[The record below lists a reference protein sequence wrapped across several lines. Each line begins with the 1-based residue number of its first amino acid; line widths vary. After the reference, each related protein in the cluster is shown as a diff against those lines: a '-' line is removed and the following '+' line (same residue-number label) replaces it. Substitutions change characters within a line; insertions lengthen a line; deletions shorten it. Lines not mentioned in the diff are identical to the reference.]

1 MFIKNYHSIESEADM
16 TEEVIRKLL
25 NQILKDLFFKILKLQ
40 AKMVSRAAQENI
52 SRTEMHTLEAI
63 EGSEYVTL
71 TQIADKLCITKATAS
86 VTVKRLV
93 KKGFVKKV
101 KEENDKRISTLK
113 LTAKGE
119 ESCSKHREFH
129 EGLVDGILHEFNIA
143 EHPHV
148 VKSLQALLD
157 YFIKLEKS
165 FE

>member
-1 MFIKNYHSIESEADM
+1 M
-16 TEEVIRKLL
+16 TEEAIRKLL

-40 AKMVSRAAQENI
+40 AKMVSRAAQESI

-71 TQIADKLCITKATAS
+71 TQIADKLGITKATAS
-86 VTVKRLV
+86 VTVKRLA

-101 KEENDKRISTLK
+101 KEENDKRICTLK
-113 LTAKGE
+113 LTSKGE
-119 ESCSKHREFH
+119 ECCGKHSEFH
-129 EGLVDGILHEFNIA
+129 EGLVDRILHEFNIA
-143 EHPHV
+143 EYPHV

-165 FE
+165 FK

>member
-1 MFIKNYHSIESEADM
+1 M
-16 TEEVIRKLL
+16 TEEVVRKLL
-25 NQILKDLFFKILKLQ
+25 NQILKDLFFKILRIQ

-52 SRTEMHTLEAI
+52 SRTEMHTIEAI
-63 EGSEYVTL
+63 EESEYVTL
-71 TQIADKLCITKATAS
+71 TQIADKLSVTKATAS
-86 VTVKRLV
+86 VTIKRLV

-113 LTAKGE
+113 LTQKGE
-119 ESCSKHREFH
+119 DSCGKHRQFH
-129 EGLVDGILHEFNIA
+129 DGLVDGILHDFNIE

-165 FE
+165 MN

>member
-1 MFIKNYHSIESEADM
+1 M

-25 NQILKDLFFKILKLQ
+25 NQILKDLFFKILRLQ
-40 AKMVSRAAQENI
+40 AKMVSRSVQENV
-52 SRTEMHTLEAI
+52 SRTEMHTLDAI
-63 EGSEYVTL
+63 EGSEYVTI

-119 ESCSKHREFH
+119 VCCRKHRDFH
-129 EGLVDGILHEFNIA
+129 DGLVEGILHEFDIA

-148 VKSLQALLD
+148 IKSLQALLD
-157 YFIKLEKS
+157 YFVKLEKS
-165 FE
+165 FD

>member
-1 MFIKNYHSIESEADM
+1 M

-25 NQILKDLFFKILKLQ
+25 NQILKDLFFKILRIQ
-40 AKMVSRAAQENI
+40 AKIVSRAAEENI

-63 EGSEYVTL
+63 EESEYVTL
-71 TQIADKLCITKATAS
+71 TQIADKLCVTKATAS

-113 LTAKGE
+113 LTQKGE
-119 ESCSKHREFH
+119 NSCSKHREFH
-129 EGLVDGILHEFNIA
+129 EGLVNGILHDFKIE
-143 EHPHV
+143 EYPHV

-157 YFIKLEKS
+157 YFIRLEKNLN
-165 FE
+165 

>member
-1 MFIKNYHSIESEADM
+1 M

-25 NQILKDLFFKILKLQ
+25 NQILKDLFFKILRIQ
-40 AKMVSRAAQENI
+40 AKIVSRAAQENI

-63 EGSEYVTL
+63 EESEYVTL
-71 TQIADKLCITKATAS
+71 TQIADKLCVTKATAS

-113 LTAKGE
+113 LTPKGE
-119 ESCSKHREFH
+119 DCCGKHREFH
-129 EGLVDGILHEFNIA
+129 EGLVDGILHDFNIA
-143 EHPHV
+143 DHPQV

-157 YFIKLEKS
+157 YFIKLEKNLN
-165 FE
+165 

>member
-1 MFIKNYHSIESEADM
+1 M

-25 NQILKDLFFKILKLQ
+25 NQILKDLFFKILRIQ
-40 AKMVSRAAQENI
+40 SKMVSRAAQENI

-63 EGSEYVTL
+63 EESEYVTL
-71 TQIADKLCITKATAS
+71 TQIADKLAVTKATAS

-113 LTAKGE
+113 LTQKGKD
-119 ESCSKHREFH
+119 SCGKHRQFH
-129 EGLVDGILHEFNIA
+129 EGLVDGILHDFNIE

-157 YFIKLEKS
+157 YFVKLEKS
-165 FE
+165 LN

>member
-1 MFIKNYHSIESEADM
+1 M

-25 NQILKDLFFKILKLQ
+25 NQILKDLFFKILKIQ
-40 AKMVSRAAQENI
+40 AKIVSRAAEENI

-71 TQIADKLCITKATAS
+71 TQIADKLGVTKATSS

-93 KKGFVKKV
+93 KKGFVRKV

-113 LTAKGE
+113 LTKKGVD
-119 ESCSKHREFH
+119 SCSKHHDFH
-129 EGLVDGILHEFNIA
+129 EGLVNGILHDFKIE
-143 EHPHV
+143 EYPHV
-148 VKSLQALLD
+148 IKSMQALLD

-165 FE
+165 FD

>member
-1 MFIKNYHSIESEADM
+1 M

-25 NQILKDLFFKILKLQ
+25 NQILKDLFFKILRIQ

-63 EGSEYVTL
+63 EESEYVTL

-86 VTVKRLV
+86 VTIKRLV

-113 LTAKGE
+113 LTQKGE
-119 ESCSKHREFH
+119 DSCGKHRQFH
-129 EGLVDGILHEFNIA
+129 DGLVDGILHDFKIE
-143 EHPHV
+143 EHPQV

-165 FE
+165 LN

>member
-1 MFIKNYHSIESEADM
+1 M

-25 NQILKDLFFKILKLQ
+25 NQILKDLFFKILKIQ
-40 AKMVSRAAQENI
+40 AKMVSRSAEESI

-63 EGSEYVTL
+63 EESEYVTL
-71 TQIADKLCITKATAS
+71 TQIAEKLCVTKATAS

-113 LTAKGE
+113 LTQKGE
-119 ESCSKHREFH
+119 NSCSKHREFH
-129 EGLVDGILHEFNIA
+129 EGLVDGILHDFNI
-143 EHPHV
+143 EDHPHV

-157 YFIKLEKS
+157 YFIRLEKNLS
-165 FE
+165 

>member
-1 MFIKNYHSIESEADM
+1 M

-25 NQILKDLFFKILKLQ
+25 NQILKDLFFKILRIQ

-63 EGSEYVTL
+63 EESEYVTL
-71 TQIADKLCITKATAS
+71 TQIADKLCVTKATAS

-101 KEENDKRISTLK
+101 KEENDRRISTLK
-113 LTAKGE
+113 LTLRGE
-119 ESCSKHREFH
+119 DCCSKHQQFH
-129 EGLVDGILHEFNIA
+129 EGLVSGILHDFNIA
-143 EHPHV
+143 DYPHV

-165 FE
+165 LN